1 MDLTFE
7 SVLYAEFFTDFQF
20 PSTNNNTK
28 CETLN
33 RLDKQIDK
41 YNTLC
46 TSNMNLCI
54 AHES

>member
-20 PSTNNNTK
+20 PGTNNNTK

-33 RLDKQIDK
+33 RLDKKIDK
-41 YNTLC
+41 YNSLC
-46 TSNMNLCI
+46 TSIFLQI
-54 AHES
+54 